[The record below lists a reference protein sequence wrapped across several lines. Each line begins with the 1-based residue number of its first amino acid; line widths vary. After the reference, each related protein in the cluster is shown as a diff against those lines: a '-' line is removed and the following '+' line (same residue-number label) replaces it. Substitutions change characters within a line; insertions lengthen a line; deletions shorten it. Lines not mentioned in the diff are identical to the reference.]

1 VLIRYGGRLLR
12 VAGRQQIFLS
22 TMSMHTISGL
32 EAMFQALLMGDKL
45 VLLSRF
51 HPVRVLEAVQRER
64 VTVLIGPPLSYVTMM
79 RVRDFE
85 RFRLSSLL
93 ICAVGAAPCPP
104 ELAREIQR
112 RFGCAVHVGF
122 GLTELG
128 GGIASPML
136 DDTPERQAETVGQAM
151 PGMEVMVVDDDRR
164 PLPTGQIGELAC
176 RTDSMMLGYFGDQD
190 GEENVADDA
199 GFLYTGDLAMI
210 DEEGY
215 IHIVGRKKDMIIR
228 GGQNIYPAKIES
240 HLALLTG
247 IREAAVVGVPD
258 EMGTERVWAFVIVED
273 GTRLT
278 ERVILDHCRA
288 RLEAYEIPEHVR
300 IVGDFPRTSSGKA
313 QKYKLRDIAM
323 EEVRT
328 DA

>member
-1 VLIRYGGRLLR
+1 
-12 VAGRQQIFLS
+12 
-22 TMSMHTISGL
+22 
-32 EAMFQALLMGDKL
+32 
-45 VLLSRF
+45 
-51 HPVRVLEAVQRER
+51 
-64 VTVLIGPPLSYVTMM
+64 
-79 RVRDFE
+79 
-85 RFRLSSLL
+85 
-93 ICAVGAAPCPP
+93 
-104 ELAREIQR
+104 
-112 RFGCAVHVGF
+112 
-122 GLTELG
+122 
-128 GGIASPML
+128 
-136 DDTPERQAETVGQAM
+136 
-151 PGMEVMVVDDDRR
+151 
-164 PLPTGQIGELAC
+164 
-176 RTDSMMLGYFGDQD
+176 
-190 GEENVADDA
+190 
-199 GFLYTGDLAMI
+199 MI

-240 HLALLTG
+240 HLTMLTG

-258 EMGTERVWAFVIVED
+258 DMGTERVWAFVIVED
-273 GTRLT
+273 GARLT